1 MRQQVREGFVKVV
14 TSEQSPEGNEEASRG
29 PREKHRE
36 KQPPSHQERV
46 ADRPAQS
53 PPPPSYCSK
62 HNLASSS
69 QQQTHFTDEDVG
81 LGEAGD
87 AWAILGASFTS
98 PPCRLFWVLV
108 GGDWVQ
114 SRLVSGLCP
123 HNSSNHSFWSRRG
136 TQNQEAGVKS
146 R

>member
-53 PPPPSYCSK
+53 PPHPRVTVP
-62 HNLASSS
+62 
-69 QQQTHFTDEDVG
+69 QTQ
-81 LGEAGD
+81 LSL
-87 AWAILGASFTS
+87 ILTATVPFY
-98 PPCRLFWVLV
+98 R
-108 GGDWVQ
+108 
-114 SRLVSGLCP
+114 
-123 HNSSNHSFWSRRG
+123 
-136 TQNQEAGVKS
+136 
-146 R
+146 